1 MAQYADQY
9 NTNGTGYEYIGQMTW
24 SPTQTATVQGGYTA
38 RIAGLPKFIFMPN
51 ADSVNA
57 ANLSSTTYMC
67 DRNAILGTAFTWSVL
82 GNTWCYGSHG
92 GMFNRELLHGTNPPG
107 ACGTR
112 LVYKHVEGGCLTLL
126 IILSLNQM
134 QLLRRL
140 HLLAMK

>member
-1 MAQYADQY
+1 
-9 NTNGTGYEYIGQMTW
+9 
-24 SPTQTATVQGGYTA
+24 
-38 RIAGLPKFIFMPN
+38 MPN